1 MKSVRF
7 GLAAALSAGL
17 LLWAPPTLADD
28 TPDLRVS
35 MIRVRGASRDGCLRK
50 AASAMRDMG
59 LDDVRIKDRELVQ
72 GDTRYSRAI
81 VMCVRHEG
89 DTLATIAV
97 TSNRGNDARSIR
109 NSLRER
115 MRD

>member
-7 GLAAALSAGL
+7 GLAGVLSAGL
-17 LLWAPPTLADD
+17 LLWAAPTLADD

-35 MIRVRGASRDGCLRK
+35 MIRVRNASKDGCLRK

-59 LDDVRIKDRELVQ
+59 LDDVKIKDRELVQ

-89 DTLATIAV
+89 DTLAAIAV
-97 TSNRGNDARSIR
+97 TSNRGNEARSIR
-109 NSLRER
+109 NSLRNR